1 MKMTNNR
8 HRKQFDKLPRDET
21 TERDLTDAM
30 RAMLGPRTS
39 VRFENREPTKKQLET
54 RFKLTRR

>member
-1 MKMTNNR
+1 MTNPR
-8 HRKQFDKLPRDET
+8 HKKQFDREEREPI

-30 RAMLGPRTS
+30 KAMLGGRTD

-54 RFKLTRR
+54 RYKLKRR